1 MSDSESEG
9 GVPLIEAEFD
19 TTASSKKRKRE
30 AEPEATK
37 DSKKA
42 AKKLKR
48 KEKKKQKAKEID
60 EDDLDQEL
68 GVNHA
73 FERMDGQLVADY
85 INARTR
91 LYGKEKELS
100 SVELEDKYI
109 PGWLDIF
116 TGERSDSN

>member
-1 MSDSESEG
+1 MSDSDSEG

-19 TTASSKKRKRE
+19 VAASSKKRKAE
-30 AEPEATK
+30 AEPEASK

-42 AKKLKR
+42 AKKAKR

-68 GVNHA
+68 GVNHS
-73 FERMDGQLVADY
+73 FEHMDGQLISDY

-91 LYGKEKELS
+91 LYGKELS
-100 SVELEDKYI
+100 SVELEDKFI
-109 PGWLDIF
+109 SGELMLDKPTF
-116 TGERSDSN
+116 GMC